1 MTLFGIVANPASGK
15 DVRRLVARASVFD
28 NQEKQAIVERA
39 LIGAEAAGADAFAY
53 LDDPN
58 GIVANAVRENG
69 RLRAQPLDTTRTRT
83 ALDTITAAR
92 ALKDLGCSVVITLGG
107 DGTNRAFAL
116 GWPDAPLIPLSTGT
130 NNVFPRLAEATLAGA
145 AAGLIASGQ
154 LELSEVATQQK
165 AIQVTVKDERPDLAL
180 IDAVLSRE
188 RFVGA
193 RALLQPE
200 QLDTALLT
208 RAEPAAVG
216 ITAIGGLL
224 HPLSRDADEGLLL
237 RFGPGGER
245 VQAPIAPGL
254 YKTVEVAECRV
265 IPAGEAATASGPG
278 VLAFDGE
285 RDRSLKPNQPV
296 ELFVERS
303 GPWVVDIHQTLELAA
318 RKGMFRMGAVSAPQ
332 NGTSRKPMK
341 QPVSRKAVSNRSQEA
356 SSRRRK
362 AAGRTS
368 AGQPKRQAAEAA
380 GKKAASGKAT
390 ARKSTSKKTTGKQR
404 RA

>member
-1 MTLFGIVANPASGK
+1 MSLFGVVANPASGK

-39 LIGAEAAGADAFAY
+39 LVGAEAAGATAFAY

-58 GIVANAVRENG
+58 GIVASAVRENG
-69 RLRAQPLDTTRTRT
+69 RLCAKPLDTTRTRT

-154 LELSEVATQQK
+154 LELGEVAAQQK
-165 AIQVTVKDERPDLAL
+165 TIRVTVADERPDLAL

-245 VQAPIAPGL
+245 LQAPIAPGL
-254 YKTVEVAECRV
+254 YKTVEVAECRA
-265 IPAGEAATASGPG
+265 IQPGECVAANGPG

-285 RDRSLKPNQPV
+285 RDRSLKPGQPI
-296 ELFVERS
+296 ELKVERT
-303 GPWVVDIHQTLELAA
+303 GPWVVDIRQTLELAA
-318 RKGMFRMGAVSAPQ
+318 RKGLFSMHATG
-332 NGTSRKPMK
+332 K
-341 QPVSRKAVSNRSQEA
+341 
-356 SSRRRK
+356 RRK
-362 AAGRTS
+362 TAGR
-368 AGQPKRQAAEAA
+368 K
-380 GKKAASGKAT
+380 
-390 ARKSTSKKTTGKQR
+390 R